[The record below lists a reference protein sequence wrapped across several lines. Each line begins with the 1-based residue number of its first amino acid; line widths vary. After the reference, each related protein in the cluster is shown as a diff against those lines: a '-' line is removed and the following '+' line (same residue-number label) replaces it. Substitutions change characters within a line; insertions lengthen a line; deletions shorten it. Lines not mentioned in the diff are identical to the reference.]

1 MAEKKDKYAGTMVSD
16 EAIAKSPS
24 LGKGTTGLLVKAGR
38 FLIDKFGVD
47 PNEKKNNPPTGNVKI
62 RRMTKEEKA
71 RDESKRFESTKKF
84 ANGGKVD
91 FKGNF

>member
-1 MAEKKDKYAGTMVSD
+1 MSEKKDKYAGTMVSD

-62 RRMTKEEKA
+62 RKKTKEEQA
-71 RDESKRFESTKKF
+71 RDESKRLESTKKF

-91 FKGNF
+91 FKGSF

>member
-1 MAEKKDKYAGTMVSD
+1 MSEKKDTYAGTMVSD

-38 FLIDKFGVD
+38 FLIDKFGMD

-62 RRMTKEEKA
+62 RKMTKEEQV
-71 RDESKRFESTKKF
+71 RDESKRFEATKKF

-91 FKGNF
+91 FKGSF

>member
-1 MAEKKDKYAGTMVSD
+1 MSDKKDKYAGTMVSD

-62 RRMTKEEKA
+62 RKKTKEEQA
-71 RDESKRFESTKKF
+71 RDESKRFESTEKY
-84 ANGGKVD
+84 ANGGKVN
-91 FKGNF
+91 FKGSF

>member
-1 MAEKKDKYAGTMVSD
+1 MSEKKDRYAGTMVSD

-38 FLIDKFGVD
+38 FLIDKFGMD

-62 RRMTKEEKA
+62 RKMTKEEQV
-71 RDESKRFESTKKF
+71 RDESKRFEATKKF

-91 FKGNF
+91 FKGRF

>member
-1 MAEKKDKYAGTMVSD
+1 MSEKKDRYAGTMVSD

-38 FLIDKFGVD
+38 FLIDKFGMD

-62 RRMTKEEKA
+62 RKMTKEEQV
-71 RDESKRFESTKKF
+71 RDESKRFEATKKF

-91 FKGNF
+91 FKGSF